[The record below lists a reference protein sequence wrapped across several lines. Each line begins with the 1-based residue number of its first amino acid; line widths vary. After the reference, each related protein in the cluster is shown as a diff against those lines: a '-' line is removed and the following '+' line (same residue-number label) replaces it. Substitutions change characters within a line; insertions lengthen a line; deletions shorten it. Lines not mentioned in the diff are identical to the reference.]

1 METTTNKQ
9 PAVAVADVQPLY
21 LGASSDE
28 KAPTKCDACFVASDA
43 ATRAPSSG
51 HSPRHSTLTLAL
63 VAAGAALAGGG
74 LSTLA
79 RELGGLGGTCA
90 GGGDQAA
97 LSPRGVGGGG
107 LGDDGITFESTRAA
121 EVLGELSS
129 AEVQAVAS
137 YFVEATGIS
146 ASRSL
151 SGATQASGPVVVGRR
166 KRPRGGGC
174 LPALPSGPPP
184 PPPLCVCLTHLRRVA
199 RVVARAQ
206 TSWIA
211 GPSGVELLAPPKADA
226 LAYLDGG
233 HGAFERSYSS
243 LFRQPNPS
251 LRDTCPLDRRYL
263 DGGADALAPA
273 RWARVTVA
281 AVGEDAVVEYKVGP
295 PLPFLCWFDAPPSCA
310 FAQRA
315 SGVVNNACAVPQGRA
330 AAPRRR
336 RRDGRPVGRDDR
348 GGRARHD
355 VLQAADRARRRHGAR
370 RAAARRAHR

>member
-51 HSPRHSTLTLAL
+51 SGHSPRHSTLTLAL

-90 GGGDQAA
+90 DGGDQAA

-151 SGATQASGPVVVGRR
+151 SGATQASGPVVVSRR

-174 LPALPSGPPP
+174 LPALPSGPPLP
-184 PPPLCVCLTHLRRVA
+184 FPSVRMSHTLASRCSRRGSRADVVDRGAERRRAARAAQGRRA
-199 RVVARAQ
+199 RVPRRRP
-206 TSWIA
+206 WGIRE
-211 GPSGVELLAPPKADA
+211 ELLLVVQTAQPILTRHTPS
-226 LAYLDGG
+226 
-233 HGAFERSYSS
+233 RS
-243 LFRQPNPS
+243 Q
-251 LRDTCPLDRRYL
+251 
-263 DGGADALAPA
+263 
-273 RWARVTVA
+273 V
-281 AVGEDAVVEYKVGP
+281 
-295 PLPFLCWFDAPPSCA
+295 
-310 FAQRA
+310 
-315 SGVVNNACAVPQGRA
+315 
-330 AAPRRR
+330 PRRR
-336 RRDGRPVGRDDR
+336 RRRARARALGARHGR
-348 GGRARHD
+348 GGRRGRGRRVQGRPAAPVSLLVRRTRPLPAR
-355 VLQAADRARRRHGAR
+355 LRSGRAGC
-370 RAAARRAHR
+370 